1 MPHKFNLIVLFYLVV
16 FPLVFCNSAY
26 AQKEKSSSDNIF
38 IEIAHMDSVLF
49 NAFNNHDAVKMSTMF
64 TNDLEFYHD
73 KNGLSDYT
81 QTVEAFGRLF
91 NQNNGMRRKIVEGSL
106 EIYPINNYGAV
117 ETGFHTFYHFED
129 GKQIEG
135 TFKFIHLWKYENGQ
149 WKISRIISYDH

>member
-26 AQKEKSSSDNIF
+26 AQKEKSSSENIF

-73 KNGLSDYT
+73 KNGLSSYT

-91 NQNNGMRRKIVEGSL
+91 GQNNGMRRELVEGSL

-117 ETGFHTFYHFED
+117 ETGLHTFYHFED